1 MLVYVV
7 AFIVIAL
14 AIAGLAAG
22 VLLSDRRLK
31 GSCGGL
37 NTIQGLEGSCG
48 CEKPCEKRLQRERL
62 QQEKLQQE
70 VQVKLNRRHTS

>member
-1 MLVYVV
+1 MLVYL
-7 AFIVIAL
+7 ATFIVIAL
-14 AIAGLAAG
+14 AIVGMALG

-48 CEKPCEKRLQRERL
+48 CERPCEKRQQRE
-62 QQEKLQQE
+62 KLAS
-70 VQVKLNRRHTS
+70 LNRIHTS

>member
-1 MLVYVV
+1 MLVYFV

-14 AIAGLAAG
+14 AILGMALG
-22 VLLSDRRLK
+22 VVLSDRRLK

-48 CEKPCEKRLQRERL
+48 CEKPCEKRLQREKL
-62 QQEKLQQE
+62 EKERQAR
-70 VQVKLNRRHTS
+70 LNRDHS